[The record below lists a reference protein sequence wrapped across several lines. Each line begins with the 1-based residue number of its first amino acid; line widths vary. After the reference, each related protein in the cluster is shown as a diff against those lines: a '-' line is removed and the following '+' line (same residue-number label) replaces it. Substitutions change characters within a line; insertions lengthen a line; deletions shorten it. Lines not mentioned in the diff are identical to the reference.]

1 MDDDYED
8 EDAEYLRLAKS
19 SAELADDAFRD
30 ADEALS
36 KGRPNAAAAQAALA
50 QGIEHV
56 DAALDLFPEDDEMR
70 ARRAADRVYAK
81 QALDA
86 IGDGRIAAAAALV
99 CRLCYP
105 GRAKTHAAPLM
116 VMPDEIA
123 AR

>member
-1 MDDDYED
+1 MDNGYED

-30 ADEALS
+30 ADEALQQEH
-36 KGRPNAAAAQAALA
+36 PNVAAAQSALA
-50 QGIEHV
+50 QGIEHI

-105 GRAKTHAAPLM
+105 ERAKTHAAPLM
-116 VMPDEIA
+116 LLPGEISA
-123 AR
+123 P